1 MARASAGVLAAW
13 LAPGMLAAAGRNVAP
28 VVPGNPIFTGA
39 LGRYDGVTLINSI
52 PAPLDPGI
60 ALKEFEFFT
69 GDQWSKA
76 QHEMFTRGQAAIKVN
91 TGKKAEWIP
100 YQKIYPERIAGSK
113 RRG

>member
-1 MARASAGVLAAW
+1 MAKAGTGVLAAC

-39 LGRYDGVTLINSI
+39 IGRWEGLTIHENQ
-52 PAPLDPGI
+52 
-60 ALKEFEFFT
+60 ALEDYKFFT